1 MITNGQ
7 GTAGTVAARLLSVP
21 AGPATLLLSSAG
33 TASPVYVGMGTN
45 LSALNGFPV
54 PSGVVPVVIP
64 LYAGSA
70 GGTMYAFCSSGSASV
85 GWLITSPTGQ
95 TGTGTLD

>member
-1 MITNGQ
+1 VITNGQ

-21 AGPATLLLSSAG
+21 AGPATLVLSNAG

-45 LSALNGFPV
+45 VSALNGLPV
-54 PSGVVPVVIP
+54 PSGVVPLVIP

-70 GGTMYAFCSSGSASV
+70 GGSMYAFCSSGSASV
-85 GWLITSPTGQ
+85 GWIISSATGQ